1 MSQYSLFVST
11 SYRVG
16 VRDVTFRNIGRGRLV
31 SVGRGSKH
39 RKLGKSLHLNSELIV
54 WER

>member
-16 VRDVTFRNIGRGRLV
+16 VRDVTFRNIGRLV